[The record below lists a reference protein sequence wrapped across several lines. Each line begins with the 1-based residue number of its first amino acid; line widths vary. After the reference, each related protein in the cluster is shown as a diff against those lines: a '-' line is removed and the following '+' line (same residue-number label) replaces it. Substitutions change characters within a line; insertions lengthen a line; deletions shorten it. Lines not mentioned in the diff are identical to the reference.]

1 LAAFLASFSFARFR
15 SSAFLA
21 RISAMRS
28 AIGISNRCCGLL
40 A

>member
-1 LAAFLASFSFARFR
+1 LARFR
-15 SSAFLA
+15 SSAFRA

-28 AIGISNRCCGLL
+28 AIGTSKRCAGLL